1 MAAAERD
8 VERLTRGAEWHAAR
22 RLVLEHGW
30 NAVAYQIL
38 NPGMRLWFS
47 RGGDAVV
54 GYVTCAGMRVVA
66 GAPVCAPDRLRDV
79 AAELEADAA
88 MHRERVLFFGAGE
101 RLERV
106 YAAQRGHCLVPLG
119 AQPAWDPAAWPD
131 VVRGKAS
138 LRAQLNRARNKGVRV
153 EEWPPGRA
161 RSSATL
167 RGVLAE
173 WLATRGLPP
182 LGFLVTP
189 DLLDVLDDR
198 RVFVASRAERVV
210 GFLVATPVPARR
222 GWLVEEWPRT
232 RDAPNGTTHSLI
244 DAAMHALARDGARY
258 VTLGLAPLAERGGAD
273 LRGQPAWL
281 RGAFRWLRAH
291 GRRFYNFR
299 GLESF
304 KTSLQPMH
312 WEPVYA
318 IAPAERVTPRMLRA
332 VASAFS
338 GGLPEGMVARAM
350 AHAAAE
356 ELRRVRHALA
366 ERAHAL
372 RRTPRAAAT
381 PPLPARTPRSR

>member
-8 VERLTRGAEWHAAR
+8 VERLTHGAEWHAAR

-38 NPGMRLWFS
+38 NPGMQLWFA
-47 RGGDAVV
+47 RDGDAVV
-54 GYVTCAGMRVVA
+54 GFVTCGGTRVVA
-66 GAPVCAPDRLRDV
+66 GAPVCAPERLREV
-79 AAELEADAA
+79 AAELEAEAA
-88 MHRERVLFFGAGE
+88 ERGERVLYFGAGE

-106 YAAQRGHCLVPLG
+106 FAAQRHHSLVPLG
-119 AQPAWDPAAWPD
+119 AQPVWEPAAWPD
-131 VVRGKAS
+131 IVRGKAS
-138 LRAQLNRARNKGVRV
+138 LRAQLNRARNKGVCV
-153 EEWPPGRA
+153 EEWPAERA
-161 RSSATL
+161 RSSDAL
-167 RGVLAE
+167 RAVLAE

-210 GFLVATPVPARR
+210 AFLVATPVPARH

-232 RDAPNGTTHSLI
+232 RDAPNGTTHSLV
-244 DAAMHALARDGARY
+244 DATMRALARDGARY

-281 RGAFRWLRAH
+281 RGALHWLRAH

-304 KTSLQPMH
+304 KASLQPMH
-312 WEPVYA
+312 WEPIHA

-338 GGLPEGMVARAM
+338 GGTPELLVARAM
-350 AHAAAE
+350 AHAAGE
-356 ELRRVRHALA
+356 ELRRVRHGVGARLA
-366 ERAHAL
+366 AL
-372 RRTPRAAAT
+372 RRRPRAT
-381 PPLPARTPRSR
+381 PPSPARTPRSR